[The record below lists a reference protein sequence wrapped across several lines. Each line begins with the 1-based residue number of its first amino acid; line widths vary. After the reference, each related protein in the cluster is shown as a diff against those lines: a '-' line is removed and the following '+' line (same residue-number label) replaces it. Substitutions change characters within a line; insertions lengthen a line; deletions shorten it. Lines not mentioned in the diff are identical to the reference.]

1 MSNAEARKCYANIIG
16 WRPLGVVLIGGRS
29 IILPRSISIISWTGL
44 HFVDNE
50 SEVPG
55 YVNCLKKKKK
65 SILQARNIGVVSRT

>member
-1 MSNAEARKCYANIIG
+1 MSKAEARKCYANIIG
-16 WRPLGVVLIGGRS
+16 WRPLGGRS

-65 SILQARNIGVVSRT
+65 SILQARNIGVISRT